1 MKGRGLLDK
10 GHYSAG
16 LNRVALSFRN
26 RNENKVRR
34 RASATPQATREKPSN
49 PVKLVDDAHRG
60 VHHLPKWRTRF
71 LGFSKIPENQA
82 GFSDFSRNFQG
93 FLGFFRDFQ
102 MFEIPENILI
112 TKMLQVL
119 KYAKPMR
126 LFLKR

>member
-1 MKGRGLLDK
+1 M
-10 GHYSAG
+10 
-16 LNRVALSFRN
+16 
-26 RNENKVRR
+26 
-34 RASATPQATREKPSN
+34 SN
-49 PVKLVDDAHRG
+49 VLKQVSGAWQKRG
-60 VHHLPKWRTRF
+60 VYHLPKWRTRF

-119 KYAKPMR
+119 KYAEPMR

>member
-1 MKGRGLLDK
+1 MCFNIF
-10 GHYSAG
+10 SC
-16 LNRVALSFRN
+16 F
-26 RNENKVRR
+26 
-34 RASATPQATREKPSN
+34 PCP
-49 PVKLVDDAHRG
+49 RG
-60 VHHLPKWRTRF
+60 VSLAKMAYEI

-119 KYAKPMR
+119 KYVEPMR